1 VPPPPPHPP
10 HPADRFGKTIT
21 VSNRVTIRDGTTV
34 DDDVDDDDIVVKEDE
49 HRDDRENDATDRSIS
64 LSRRAECSA
73 FLPYRP
79 STNAPGQHRHH
90 HFGGGG
96 GGGTTTTTT
105 TTTTASMPVQPPPK
119 KMKDAEG
126 GGKSIEEDGCSD
138 DDNASDDE
146 IKAAN
151 SRLPGGNGD
160 DDIDIDIDAGPPPP
174 KESRDDDNIGIKDD
188 DVDGSSDATSDDC
201 DEGRERPVVFIA
213 EAPIG
218 ERGGGA
224 VGNNDDGGDGSGGGG
239 GLGGVGRILRRPQPI
254 STVRATTNATTIA
267 GKTTLKRTHSSL
279 DGDATT
285 IASENMANIEDMT
298 PKHINVSRRNNRDP
312 TIAFDGDDGNKRP
325 KSQYDCHHRVDYDW
339 GFHDRDGGGG
349 VGYGGYA
356 FPRSPRDGRSHPTH
370 ERDVEDRQDR
380 PTISRGGN
388 EGGASWG
395 RSHNQGLRQTHDG
408 EHYYQ
413 DTHDQGGGGEGGIK
427 SSWTTPGDGD
437 GAAPGLDYSNSHEYA
452 GNGSIGPSSLIN
464 YSNSLSWE
472 MPAGTLSGIENSL
485 TFDRDQAAGGT
496 EGSHEADGDS
506 KKGEGVAATTDDDDN
521 IPLLTTT
528 GSTNSRLPP
537 RKRALFLTPPPS
549 AAGPSGELFDLSHA
563 TVSATRRDD
572 GYYERQHH
580 DMTIEQRDTTP
591 EPRDDGMI
599 VPQRGAAMESN
610 RPARQHPSYVPA
622 TVHFPGGSLHQTQ
635 QPTHH
640 HCQQVHPRQH
650 PHQHHQHH
658 QHPSQV
664 HHYNSQH
671 LTSQRLP
678 PPYYANDS
686 TRFGYDPRYE
696 PSRENFSGGR
706 GRYGGVGP
714 GRCSPHFQTK
724 YSPGAN
730 KMGGLGSAPWAAS
743 PHVPNYPSR
752 QQHHSYKY
760 DPSQPP
766 YYEHYYPSDDG
777 LPPMYPGIHGMRAD
791 IADSGREDSGYASE
805 RSLTSTLSK
814 KSFRSME
821 DLDEPMQ
828 GLLYRASFSWEQG
841 LDVPA
846 GGGNPESSV
855 MVSFPLQTSSRGSG
869 RIDIIPKQLSQQTML
884 MKALAMRSEIR
895 AIGNPNSSVGLILLL
910 AMPQDRHCLSETL
923 CIIRNNVEVFTATE
937 NDINAPAPGR
947 KRPIQVGQVGL
958 RCVYCRMC
966 PQRDRVKRATCF
978 PSSMKRIYR
987 AVIDMK
993 LDHFK
998 HCPYVP
1004 AGLKA
1009 RLDQLQTGSTRS
1021 TGMTV
1026 KYFVKS
1032 AKEMGMSDSVIDGVF
1047 IDLNWVGNPRLAER
1061 DDYKPP
1067 PPHGMITADEVA
1079 ASSCEDVIGQ
1089 PYSSH
1094 QHSVREHYEPK
1105 QPRHKKTVAPHFSER
1120 ISHDDVRMTVPLLA
1134 EDSLNT
1140 SNVPEKRFTGKVIL
1154 ALPEDENFLSPLRCF
1169 LRKNVCAFTASQ
1181 QDIAVRTPTTFSVR
1195 VGQVGVGCVHCLA
1208 VSPKLRSNR
1217 AVCFPFAMGRIYQ
1230 SVADIQRFHLG
1241 ECRMMPQNV
1250 RTEFLRLQS
1259 ESAKGSRGLATRM
1272 YWIDSAKKIGLT
1284 DGPLGMYFHRDPSMP
1299 SSSTHSFFASV
1310 DNFDATMRAADNNVS
1325 SRENLT
1331 LVVPEDK
1338 STIAEFLYLVMEQ
1351 LRPCR
1356 FTDADRNKR
1365 RSKNV
1370 GCIGVECKHCAGK
1383 IDGRKFFWSSVSA
1396 AESNFVSVHSHM
1408 LTCKY
1413 IPEPLRA
1420 ELTILK
1426 TLRREQTSRL
1436 KTGSQKAFFIRVW
1449 SRLHGESVPPQP
1461 SEDTQK
1467 LGGKVK
1473 PSPKGDFAPE
1483 VSTSNSFT
1491 RDMLV
1496 DAPMKSEDGS
1506 TVSKEDSCSLYS
1518 EAPLILR
1525 TGHSNDSDDLRAFLE
1540 SKSTLSSMP
1549 SVDESFVKN
1558 AIRDSEAAETVLAA
1572 QSDESAVNI
1581 YTTASKSSMNSVAR
1595 NLSAFTMHCKEEEK
1609 EEHQQH
1615 THPR

>member
-1 VPPPPPHPP
+1 VP

-21 VSNRVTIRDGTTV
+21 VSNRLTIRDEKNEN
-34 DDDVDDDDIVVKEDE
+34 DDDTIEDE
-49 HRDDRENDATDRSIS
+49 YRDDENVTDQSRS
-64 LSRRAECSA
+64 LPRRAECSA
-73 FLPYRP
+73 FLPYLP
-79 STNAPGQHRHH
+79 HHRA
-90 HFGGGG
+90 
-96 GGGTTTTTT
+96 
-105 TTTTASMPVQPPPK
+105 TAHILPPPPALLTETK
-119 KMKDAEG
+119 EERP
-126 GGKSIEEDGCSD
+126 IVEDGCSD
-138 DDNASDDE
+138 GASDDE

-151 SRLPGGNGD
+151 SRPAENDDVDVDVDVEEDGGGD
-160 DDIDIDIDAGPPPP
+160 GGSRE
-174 KESRDDDNIGIKDD
+174 KESRDDDNEGTDD
-188 DVDGSSDATSDDC
+188 DVDGAGTTTSDY
-201 DEGRERPVVFIA
+201 DEGRERPVIFARVVGL
-213 EAPIG
+213 PIEEEG
-218 ERGGGA
+218 
-224 VGNNDDGGDGSGGGG
+224 VGNDDGADGGDAC
-239 GLGGVGRILRRPQPI
+239 GRILKRPHPI
-254 STVRATTNATTIA
+254 STAHVTSAEVRTNTTT
-267 GKTTLKRTHSSL
+267 TTLKRTHSTL
-279 DGDATT
+279 NDDCDG
-285 IASENMANIEDMT
+285 SETMANVEDMT
-298 PKHINVSRRNNRDP
+298 PKHINVSRRNRDP
-312 TIAFDGDDGNKRP
+312 SILFVDDRNKRP
-325 KSQYDCHHRVDYDW
+325 KSHDDYHYHRDYYRDYDRE
-339 GFHDRDGGGG
+339 FHDRERGGGGGGGGG
-349 VGYGGYA
+349 VRGGGCGGFD
-356 FPRSPRDGRSHPTH
+356 FPRPPHDGRPHPAH
-370 ERDVEDRQDR
+370 EGDVEDRQDR
-380 PTISRGGN
+380 PTISGDAV

-395 RSHNQGLRQTHDG
+395 RYSHQGQRQPHDG
-408 EHYYQ
+408 DYYYQ
-413 DTHDQGGGGEGGIK
+413 DLHDQGGGEGGGGGEIK

-452 GNGSIGPSSLIN
+452 GNGSVGPSSLLN

-472 MPAGTLSGIENSL
+472 MPTGTLSGIENSL
-485 TFDRDQAAGGT
+485 TFERDQAASGT
-496 EGSHEADGDS
+496 EGSHEASCGVLID
-506 KKGEGVAATTDDDDN
+506 KKEEATTAATDDDD
-521 IPLLTTT
+521 IPPLPST
-528 GSTNSRLPP
+528 GSTNSHLPP
-537 RKRALFLTPPPS
+537 RKRALFLAPPPS
-549 AAGPSGELFDLSHA
+549 ATGPGGELSDPSHA
-563 TVSATRRDD
+563 TVSGTRRDG
-572 GYYERQHH
+572 GYKEQRQH
-580 DMTIEQRDTTP
+580 DMTIEQRDMPP
-591 EPRDDGMI
+591 EPSLSRDDRMI
-599 VPQRGAAMESN
+599 APQRGVVLRMEN
-610 RPARQHPSYVPA
+610 NGLARQQPSYVPA
-622 TVHFPGGSLHQTQ
+622 TVHFPGGGLNQTQ
-635 QPTHH
+635 RPIHH
-640 HCQQVHPRQH
+640 HPHQH

-664 HHYNSQH
+664 RSYDPHHYNPQH
-671 LTSQRLP
+671 PTPQHP
-678 PPYYANDS
+678 PPPCYLHDS
-686 TRFGYDPRYE
+686 TRYGYDPRYE
-696 PSRENFSGGR
+696 PPRENITGRRGGYSAGGGGDGGGR
-706 GRYGGVGP
+706 HNHGSPGRY
-714 GRCSPHFQTK
+714 SPHSTTK
-724 YSPGAN
+724 YSHGAN
-730 KMGGLGSAPWAAS
+730 KMGGPGSAPWGAS
-743 PHVPNYPSR
+743 PHIANNPSQR
-752 QQHHSYKY
+752 QHHNYKN
-760 DPSQPP
+760 DPSQQPYHKHYYQSDDSLPPP
-766 YYEHYYPSDDG
+766 Y
-777 LPPMYPGIHGMRAD
+777 PGTRGTRAD
-791 IADSGREDSGYASE
+791 VADCGREDSGYASDS

-846 GGGNPESSV
+846 GGGNPESSA
-855 MVSFPLQTSSRGSG
+855 MVSFPPQSSSRGSG
-869 RIDIIPKQLSQQTML
+869 RIDIIPKQLTQQTMI

-910 AMPQDRHCLSETL
+910 AMPQDRNCLSETL

-998 HCPYVP
+998 LCPYVP
-1004 AGLKA
+1004 VGLKA

-1047 IDLNWVGNPRLAER
+1047 IDLKWVGNPRVAER
-1061 DDYKPP
+1061 DDYEPP
-1067 PPHGMITADEVA
+1067 PVPAMNMAGDVA
-1079 ASSCEDVIGQ
+1079 ASSCEYVMGP
-1089 PYSSH
+1089 PYNAH
-1094 QHSVREHYEPK
+1094 RHSGREYYEPK
-1105 QPRHKKTVAPHFSER
+1105 QPRQKKTSAPHLLSER
-1120 ISHDDVRMTVPLLA
+1120 TSHDDVCKMVPLQPD
-1134 EDSLNT
+1134 DSLNT
-1140 SNVPEKRFTGKVIL
+1140 SNVPEKRFTGKVVL

-1208 VSPKLRSNR
+1208 VSPKSRSNR

-1241 ECRMMPQNV
+1241 ECRMMPQSV

-1284 DGPLGMYFHRDPSMP
+1284 DGPSGMYFHRDPSLP
-1299 SSSTHSFFASV
+1299 SLSSHSFASV
-1310 DNFDATMRAADNNVS
+1310 ENYDATVRAAKNNDS

-1338 STIAEFLYLVMEQ
+1338 PTIAEFLYLVMEQ

-1365 RSKNV
+1365 RSKSV

-1420 ELTILK
+1420 ELTMLK

-1449 SRLHGESVPPQP
+1449 SRLHGEPVPPQP
-1461 SEDTQK
+1461 SEDTKK

-1473 PSPKGDFAPE
+1473 PSSKGVFAPE
-1483 VSTSNSFT
+1483 VSTSNSFM
-1491 RDMLV
+1491 REMFI
-1496 DAPMKSEDGS
+1496 DAQMRSEDGR
-1506 TVSKEDSCSLYS
+1506 TISKEDSGSLCS

-1525 TGHSNDSDDLRAFLE
+1525 TGHSNDSDDLRALLE

-1558 AIRDSEAAETVLAA
+1558 AIQDLEAAETVLAA

-1581 YTTASKSSMNSVAR
+1581 YTTASKSSMNSVAL

-1609 EEHQQH
+1609 EERQQK
-1615 THPR
+1615 